1 MRCFMPESYN
11 VLKICLEVTVAI
23 TQFNYVYTSKTLKF
37 INRQFH
43 EVSDAMLSY
52 IFINF
57 SLLTAAAL

>member
-1 MRCFMPESYN
+1 MFTLR
-11 VLKICLEVTVAI
+11 
-23 TQFNYVYTSKTLKF
+23 QTLKF